1 MSARAKIWFY
11 GITVAAAVYLHV
23 FLLAFERV
31 NAATGF

>member
-11 GITVAAAVYLHV
+11 GVTLAAAVYLHF
-23 FLLAFERV
+23 FLLAYERV